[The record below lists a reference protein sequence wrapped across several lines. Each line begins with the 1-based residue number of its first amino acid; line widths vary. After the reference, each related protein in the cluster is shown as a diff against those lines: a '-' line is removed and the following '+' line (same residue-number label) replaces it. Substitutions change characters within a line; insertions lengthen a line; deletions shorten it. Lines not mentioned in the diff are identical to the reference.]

1 LETSSHIR
9 ELLKKFAAGKC
20 SKEETEQLIHYLSK
34 NGDERWGVMPDVEE
48 IKRLSDTEKLS
59 NDDRERIYEA
69 LQPKIQTSKKKRFYK
84 KYYRAA
90 AMIALLLS
98 VGIVVRVLLNKPN
111 LEAFDP
117 HSEHITLVNE
127 KGEVQIIDPEAVKII
142 NTAAGTADQNRTT
155 MVFSG
160 SRNDTKLVYNIIR
173 VPYGKTF
180 RIVLSDGT
188 AVDLNAGTSV
198 TFPVNFIESEPNRNV
213 KMIGEAFFDVTKDMK
228 HPFVVH
234 TGEVDVH
241 VLGTAFNVSNYPES
255 KTSDIVLV
263 RGAVT
268 LTGNDNKQMSSF
280 DPVMLSPGEKGTFHR
295 ESGRVDKQQVLTD
308 IYTAWLDG
316 KMVFR
321 NTSFDNILIML
332 ERKFNVKIINH
343 NSEIASRVFNATFKE
358 NKVETILDYFKVSEG
373 ITYTISGDTII
384 IN

>member
-1 LETSSHIR
+1 METPFYIR
-9 ELLKKFAAGKC
+9 ELLKKYVAGTC
-20 SKEETEQLIHYLSK
+20 SQNEVDVLVDFFK
-34 NGDERWGVMPDVEE
+34 NHDGDSNEILPDFEE
-48 IKRLSDTEKLS
+48 IESFLSNYTLSD
-59 NDDRERIYEA
+59 DAVDRIFHYA
-69 LQPKIQTSKKKRFYK
+69 VNQKKTSKRKYLRK
-84 KYYRAA
+84 KYYLAA
-90 AMIALLLS
+90 ALIALLLS

-127 KGEVQIIDPEAVKII
+127 KGEVQVIDPEAVKII
-142 NTAAGTADQNRTT
+142 NTAAGTADQNKAT

-160 SRNDTKLVYNIIR
+160 SSDDTKLVYNTIR

-213 KMIGEAFFDVTKDMK
+213 TMVGEAFFDVTKDVK

-255 KTSDIVLV
+255 NTSDVVLV
-263 RGAVT
+263 RGSVRLGSSGQSSSIGPIT
-268 LTGNDNKQMSSF
+268 L
-280 DPVMLSPGEKGTFHR
+280 VPGEKGTFHR
-295 ESGRVDKQQVLTD
+295 QSGRVDSEKVTIG
-308 IYTAWLDG
+308 IYTSWRRGEL
-316 KMVFR
+316 VFR
-321 NTSFDNILIML
+321 NTTFKNILKML
-332 ERKFNVKIINH
+332 ERRYNVEIINH
-343 NSEIASRVFNATFKE
+343 NEKLAKEVFDGNFKE
-358 NKVETILDYFKVSEG
+358 KDVDSILDYFKDMYG
-373 ITYTISGDTII
+373 ISYTKRDNKII

>member
-1 LETSSHIR
+1 METPFYIR
-9 ELLKKFAAGKC
+9 ELLKKYVAGTC
-20 SKEETEQLIHYLSK
+20 SQNEVDVLVDFFK
-34 NGDERWGVMPDVEE
+34 NHDGDSNEILPDFEE
-48 IKRLSDTEKLS
+48 IESFLSNYTLSD
-59 NDDRERIYEA
+59 DAVDRIFHYA
-69 LQPKIQTSKKKRFYK
+69 VNQKKTSKRKYLRK
-84 KYYRAA
+84 KYYLAA
-90 AMIALLLS
+90 ALIALLLS

-111 LEAFDP
+111 LETFDP

-127 KGEVQIIDPEAVKII
+127 KGEVQVIDPEAVKII

-160 SRNDTKLVYNIIR
+160 SSNDTKLVYNTIR

-268 LTGNDNKQMSSF
+268 LTGNDDKQMSSF

-332 ERKFNVKIINH
+332 ERKFNVKIVNH

-373 ITYTISGDTII
+373 ITYTISGNTII